1 MPSSDIQ
8 SSLLLRLVGTD
19 APQFII
25 LSTSPVHP
33 IALQSKNRE
42 EELACLTRDNSSHI
56 LPTLLLT
63 ATT

>member
-1 MPSSDIQ
+1 
-8 SSLLLRLVGTD
+8 LVGTD

-63 ATT
+63 PTT